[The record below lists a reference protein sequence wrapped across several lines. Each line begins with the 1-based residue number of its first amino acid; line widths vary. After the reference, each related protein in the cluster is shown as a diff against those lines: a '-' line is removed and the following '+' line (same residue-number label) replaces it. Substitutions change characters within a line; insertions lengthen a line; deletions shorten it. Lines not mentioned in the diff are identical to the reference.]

1 MSKIFYLSE
10 LLKFA
15 IERETES
22 FNLYTQM
29 AEQTKDPE
37 LKVLYETLAE
47 QETKH
52 KMFYTS
58 MLEQTPKEASP
69 KVKPEGDEYMDYIK
83 NLISAQRTVKP
94 LSSEQLH
101 DPIQSLDYAIG
112 REKDSVLFYTGL
124 KHYVPREAHN
134 KVDIII
140 HEEMKHAAILTNV
153 KEEYKKGS
161 ISFEN
166 THQ

>member
-1 MSKIFYLSE
+1 MSKIFYLNE

-15 IERETES
+15 IQRETES
-22 FNLYTQM
+22 FDLYTHM

-58 MLEQTPKEASP
+58 MLEHTPKEASP
-69 KVKPEGDEYMDYIK
+69 KAKPEGDEYMDYIK
-83 NLISAQRTVKP
+83 NLIGSQRTVKP
-94 LSSEQLH
+94 LSNEQLH
-101 DPIQSLDYAIG
+101 DPIQSLDYAIS

-124 KHYVPREAHN
+124 KHYVPKEAHD

-140 HEEMKHAAILTNV
+140 HEEMKHAAILTKV
-153 KEEYKKGS
+153 KEKYKQGS
-161 ISFEN
+161 VLFESN
-166 THQ
+166 HQ